1 MDLFDFLSHQIA
13 ELNASEIKYNISIT
27 SRMESLHEFSALCI
41 LYSKKQ
47 MFNQVELKMLVL
59 FTFSVSAYI
68 KKHFFFFLV
77 TLHCLWDLS
86 ALTRD

>member
-1 MDLFDFLSHQIA
+1 MNFLHF
-13 ELNASEIKYNISIT
+13 
-27 SRMESLHEFSALCI
+27 HV

-47 MFNQVELKMLVL
+47 MFNQVELKMLV
-59 FTFSVSAYI
+59 FTCSHFSVSAYI
-68 KKHFFFFLV
+68 KKHFLGGGV